1 MLHQGFKSISML
13 LIMSA
18 CTTILVFGGAKV
30 ASAETRQQSV
40 NSVTDWLF
48 GNLYPQLN
56 RRKLRANEYQY
67 IREWQAIWTVI
78 NNGGL
83 RYERA
88 KDIRACGIPDWSFQN
103 NDEALKERLADA
115 VFYSRYPE
123 RRGRPINPNERA
135 AMREWLRL
143 KNSMYVAYC

>member
-1 MLHQGFKSISML
+1 MRHQGFKSISML

-18 CTTILVFGGAKV
+18 FTMTLVLGGAKV
-30 ASAETRQQSV
+30 ATAETRQQSV

-67 IREWQAIWTVI
+67 IQEWQAIWTVI

-88 KDIRACGIPDWSFQN
+88 DNINACGIPDWSFQN
-103 NDEALKERLADA
+103 NDETLKERLADA
-115 VFYSRYPE
+115 VFYARYPE

-135 AMREWLRL
+135 AMREWLKL